1 MQVGLAQCVN
11 KGMQRDYSMD
21 KASQEFAYENKN
33 IRITTTGNNSFLS
46 VTNEKST
53 IPMLVN
59 IEVPE
64 EKIAYYNLNIT
75 RSQDGSFDGVGKIES
90 AKIVFSKPLILD
102 ATFILNV
109 TTSFVDAPEQF
120 TVSAKKGQSEIDLQR
135 YVANTA
141 IGDVL
146 YLRVLED
153 PKSSI
158 VPVWID
164 HENPPIVEN
173 IGTVLGSATIGNKV
187 IIFTKYD
194 VGTDAIIVGEPD
206 TTNNVFN
213 CSYLYQGDLNFN
225 INNPIECITSY
236 EADDVQKIY
245 WVDGVNQ
252 PRVANICNMYTESTS
267 FDFSPKIPEGIQ
279 VNIAKEYNGSGSFP
293 SGVIQ
298 YFITFYTKFGSE
310 TNAAYES
317 SLYYISPEDRG
328 GEPNEINTCSF
339 KISIST
345 ESNDFEYAR
354 VYSVLRTS
362 LNSSP
367 QVYIV
372 EDVNIKEGESTTI
385 IDNNIYNTP
394 IAATDVLFLGGNS
407 IIARTIEQKDNTLFL
422 GDIKEITTDIIED
435 IKNIENKGTLVFGSK
450 FIHTKSSNNIYYPYT
465 PNLDLSSKDIKTFKY
480 LEWYK
485 IGIQFQMY
493 TGEWS
498 SVVELGDIQNNIK
511 PLQQS
516 LHTPYPDNAEFDN
529 GMWLPAVS
537 FTPSE
542 QLLDI
547 LKEKKTITNW
557 RLVMAE
563 HSNETRTIKSQGLV
577 LPTIF
582 NLQERAN
589 DTCYSSPLWTVGTAL
604 YSEHMGNVDLDFG
617 ANDTEDSSARSFI
630 MYPYFHLPT
639 SIYYNK
645 ENNYFKLNSVIRDSN
660 VTKVTA
666 SNYLVSIK
674 PIISITR
681 YFDWSSIVDD
691 EFICTVKLGVKDSSS
706 NSGTQFY
713 DVRLFFE
720 RVGAGNRRLILKRLS
735 EYVNSALWADIWD
748 QSIGNLK
755 VSDLANIS
763 KSEKIFKPDEI
774 PSGDSLRDDY
784 GVTSTN
790 DIVIDSL
797 PTYVRDIVFTKEIE
811 SINNYG
817 NQYFVDANICNFIS
831 PNAQSINNG
840 LKFRIV
846 GYTDISNSIS
856 DYSINVENNVI
867 DTTVYKA
874 PEFNL
879 NTFKMPLWRGQSYF
893 TGIRSLPL
901 WPYDNRLF
909 YINYWNS
916 AGNILNDKFNI
927 KSKSFANMWVCSDTT
942 YTEPINYGNVSDL
955 LNVNNGASL
964 LDSKIYKAEY
974 SNVLIPKD
982 SVRSFVGGDE
992 VDGVL
997 SKQPVNETVPLSKLA
1012 DIISDSL
1019 AESPMVEDTNSAN
1032 PVSITYKS
1040 SEHTVFKLPSKKG
1053 FFGILPNYTPT
1064 KKGDSFIYSDSI
1076 YPMGTRNTDYFFS
1089 VEPTENLNIGNIGY
1103 EKQIQL
1109 VLNSNSL
1116 QIATIGGD
1124 SSILINID
1132 YSNFIHPSVTLVE
1145 DGKSPTQPSIR
1156 EVYEDFINNSS
1167 GTYNYLRKSLLFGIQ
1182 GCNGFLIL
1190 DNLNSCLKSGTS
1202 VIITATLQVLDFEHP
1217 ITYTYEGKSYLLDY
1231 PESIENTSKYRYF
1244 SLYRTSM
1251 FKVPEITDNRYT
1263 ENKPKLFIG
1272 EFYTEYNKDTFFG
1285 GDSKNCTFI
1294 PIGDTY
1300 PITSSIGW
1308 GFEGDTYYQ
1317 RYDNVRVY
1325 ESSKS
1330 DVNQNIDA
1338 VSFMLETYK
1347 NLDGDYRKLRGRLDT
1362 TNLTVENTNNI
1373 INNVYSQSNNYKTS
1387 NILDDK
1393 FEDSTHPTLYTW
1405 SLSKQNLANVDNWTS
1420 INLASSLKLDGDKG
1434 ALNKIKRWNNYLLAF
1449 QDKGIAAI
1457 NFNQQTTISTSEG
1470 IPVEIAN
1477 SGKVTGHYYISST
1490 QGCKNKWSIVESPY
1504 GIYFIDGYNKSIN
1517 VFSSEGIKSLSTINL
1532 FKDWVNENEKGL
1544 IWNPSNNGGFKSFY
1558 DPINNE
1564 VYFVNDTTALCYNEL
1579 LSQFTSFY
1587 DYDKLTDMIVLK
1599 GSIYGVREGEI
1610 HRLFEGDDYC
1620 NLFNRKSDYSI
1631 TYKINKD
1638 SFIDKTWTNIE
1649 YRADVFDSGNIQDKN
1664 SNKIIDDTFNTL
1676 EVWNEYQK
1684 GTTTLNKK
1692 KYPNARNK
1700 FRIWRVDIP
1709 RSNEGRKLDRIRN
1722 PWIMLKITKNTNT
1735 SSRME
1740 FHDLVVKYLY

>member
-1 MQVGLAQCVN
+1 MSMKLTQCVN

-46 VTNEKST
+46 VSNEKST
-53 IPMLVN
+53 IPMRIN
-59 IEVPE
+59 IELPDG
-64 EKIAYYNLNIT
+64 KLAYYNLNIT
-75 RSQDGSFDGVGKIES
+75 RSDDDAFDGVGSIS
-90 AKIVFSKPLILD
+90 QASILFSKPLAID
-102 ATFILNV
+102 ASFNLHI
-109 TTSFVDAPEQF
+109 TTDFVDNGEDITLF
-120 TVSAKKGQSEIDLQR
+120 VKKGQQEVDLER
-135 YVANTA
+135 YINNPA
-141 IGDVL
+141 IGKVL
-146 YLRVLED
+146 YLRIWED
-153 PKSSI
+153 PNSA
-158 VPVWID
+158 VFPVWID
-164 HENPPIVEN
+164 HENPPYASN
-173 IGTVLGSATIGNKV
+173 IGTVLGSTTIGNKV
-187 IIFTKYD
+187 VIFTKYD
-194 VGTDAIIVGEPD
+194 DGTDAIIVGEPD
-206 TTNNVFN
+206 AKYNNFN
-213 CSYLYQGDLNFN
+213 CTYLYQGDLNFK
-225 INNPIECITSY
+225 IDNPIECITSY
-236 EADDVQKIY
+236 EADDVQKVY
-245 WVDGVNQ
+245 WVDGINQ
-252 PRVANICNMYTESTS
+252 PRVANICNIYTSSTA
-267 FDFSPKIPEGIQ
+267 FDFSPEIPNGVN
-279 VNIAKEYNGSGSFP
+279 VNIEKEYSGSGIFP

-298 YFITFYTKFGSE
+298 YYITFYTKFGSE

-317 SLYYISPEDRG
+317 SLYYISPDDRG

-345 ESNDFEYAR
+345 ESSDFEYAR

-362 LNSSP
+362 LNATP

-372 EDVNIKEGESTTI
+372 EDINIKEGESTTI

-407 IIARTIEQKDNTLFL
+407 IIAKTIEQKDNTLFL

-435 IKNIENKGTLVFGSK
+435 IKSIEDKGTLVFGSK
-450 FIHTKSSNNIYYPYT
+450 FIPTKASNNIYYPYT

-511 PLQQS
+511 PLEQS
-516 LHTPYPDNAEFDN
+516 IHTPYSEDTEFED
-529 GMWLPAVS
+529 GIWLPAIS

-542 QLLDI
+542 QLLNT
-547 LKEKKTITNW
+547 LEEKKSIKNW

-563 HSNETRTIKSQGLV
+563 HSPETRTIKAQGLV
-577 LPTIF
+577 LPTLF

-604 YSEHMGNVDLDFG
+604 YSEHMGNVDFDFG
-617 ANDTEDSSARSFI
+617 ANDTEDSSAGSFI

-735 EYVNSALWADIWD
+735 EYVNSAIWADIWD
-748 QSIGNLK
+748 EPIGNMK

-763 KSEKIFKPDEI
+763 KSDKIFKPDEI

-784 GVTSTN
+784 GVTPTN
-790 DIVIDSL
+790 DIVINSL

-856 DYSINVENNVI
+856 DYSINVEDNVI

-879 NTFKMPLWRGQSYF
+879 NTFKMPVWRGQSYF

-927 KSKSFANMWVCSDTT
+927 KSKSFANMWVCTNNT

-955 LNVNNGASL
+955 LNVNNESAL
-964 LDSKIYKAEY
+964 IDSKIYKAEY
-974 SNVLIPKD
+974 NNVLVPKD

-992 VDGVL
+992 VGGVL
-997 SKQPVNETVPLSKLA
+997 SKQPVNETVPLSRLA

-1019 AESPMVEDTNSAN
+1019 AESPMVEDINSAN

-1040 SEHTVFKLPSKKG
+1040 SEHTVFKLPSRKG
-1053 FFGILPNYTPT
+1053 FFGILPNYNPT

-1076 YPMGTRNTDYFFS
+1076 YPMGTRNIDYFFS
-1089 VEPTENLNIGNIGY
+1089 VEPTENLNIGDVGY
-1103 EKQIQL
+1103 ENQVQL
-1109 VLNSNSL
+1109 VLRSDLL

-1124 SSILINID
+1124 HSIYLNID

-1145 DGKSPTQPSIR
+1145 DEKSPTQPSIR
-1156 EVYEDFINNSS
+1156 EVYEYFMNNSS
-1167 GTYNYLRKSLLFGIQ
+1167 GTYKYLRKSLLFGIQ
-1182 GCNGFLIL
+1182 GCDGFLVL
-1190 DNLNSCLKSGTS
+1190 DNLNNCLKSETS
-1202 VIITATLQVLDFEHP
+1202 VLITATLHVLDFEYP

-1231 PESIENTSKYRYF
+1231 PESIEDNSKYRYF
-1244 SLYRTSM
+1244 PLYRTSM

-1294 PIGDTY
+1294 PIGDAY

-1362 TNLTVENTNNI
+1362 INLTVDNTNNV
-1373 INNVYSQSNNYKTS
+1373 NNDVYSQSNNYKTS
-1387 NILDDK
+1387 YILDDK

-1405 SLSKQNLANVDNWTS
+1405 SLSKQNLADIDNWTS
-1420 INLASSLKLDGDKG
+1420 INLINSLKLDGDKG
-1434 ALNKIKRWNNYLLAF
+1434 PLNKIKRWNNHLLAF
-1449 QDKGIAAI
+1449 QDRGISSI

-1470 IPVEIAN
+1470 VPVEIAN

-1490 QGCKNKWSIVESPY
+1490 QGCKNKWSLVDSPY
-1504 GIYFIDGYNKSIN
+1504 GLYFIDSHNKSIN
-1517 VFSSEGIKSLSTINL
+1517 LFNSDGIKSLSTINL
-1532 FKDWVNENEKGL
+1532 FKDWATENEKGI

-1558 DPINNE
+1558 DPIHNE
-1564 VYFVNDTTALCYNEL
+1564 VYFVNDITALCFNEL
-1579 LSQFTSFY
+1579 LGQFTSFY
-1587 DYDKLTDMIVLK
+1587 DYDKLNSLLILNGNV
-1599 GSIYGVREGEI
+1599 YGIREGEI
-1610 HRLFEGDDYC
+1610 HKMFEGTDYC
-1620 NLFNRKSDYSI
+1620 NLFNRQSNFYI
-1631 TYKINKD
+1631 TYKLNKD
-1638 SFIDKTWTNIE
+1638 PFIDKIWTNIE
-1649 YRADVFDSGNIQDKN
+1649 YRADVFDEGDIANKN
-1664 SNKIIDDTFNTL
+1664 SSIITYKDTFDTL

-1684 GTTTLNKK
+1684 GITNLKSG
-1692 KYPNARNK
+1692 KYPNAKIK
-1700 FRIWRVDIP
+1700 FRVWRADIP
-1709 RSNEGRKLDRIRN
+1709 RDAANKRDRIRN
-1722 PWIMLKITKNTNT
+1722 PWIMMKLEKISNTNK
-1735 SSRME
+1735 RME
-1740 FHDLVVKYLY
+1740 FHDLVVKYLQ